1 MDNQR
6 ACGCRSKQLSVE
18 LGSERREGLRM
29 GGPGDFVLK
38 LSAVFWMGNV
48 SRQLLC
54 WMELSVSKS
63 RKQFVTWGWSP
74 IAWPCILFSLYG
86 SCVSVHWVQPDS
98 GSCHTFVVLS
108 YFPFQEGLCMSG
120 TNTNPFTPSCFSLCI
135 FMAETKEKPISS
147 LTLVSNL
154 QQKKK
159 KRQNF

>member
-18 LGSERREGLRM
+18 LGSERREGLRT

-38 LSAVFWMGNV
+38 LSAVFWMRNV

-63 RKQFVTWGWSP
+63 RKQFVTWGWSL
-74 IAWPCILFSLYG
+74 IAWPCFLFSLYG
-86 SCVSVHWVQPDS
+86 FCVSMHWVQPDS
-98 GSCHTFVVLS
+98 GSCHTVMVLP

-120 TNTNPFTPSCFSLCI
+120 TMSQYQPLHPKLLFAVYFYGRNQRGTNKLPYSGL
-135 FMAETKEKPISS
+135 
-147 LTLVSNL
+147 
-154 QQKKK
+154 
-159 KRQNF
+159 